1 MKKQTEGGTIAIDHT
16 ADNTELKDEK
26 NTLDIESGLSC
37 EDDIEDEDEDEDH
50 YVNNF
55 RLKSSKTMI
64 YQPFHS
70 LNDDS
75 QTERI
80 RVRSKSSAQLLDLAQ
95 STIKEEHD
103 KLTSFVASLK
113 AGDVTSKVASNFRVR
128 RLTYENHGVD
138 DCEGSSSTTSPSKS
152 SPIKKSPVKQAS
164 IKTPMT
170 STRRVIRTTIFA
182 SSEIGHVT
190 ETTPPFPESMLGK
203 KES

>member
-1 MKKQTEGGTIAIDHT
+1 MKETEGDTIA
-16 ADNTELKDEK
+16 AANNAELKDEK
-26 NTLDIESGLSC
+26 NTIDIGSGLSL
-37 EDDIEDEDEDEDH
+37 EDDDDEGDEDEDH

-70 LNDDS
+70 SKDES
-75 QTERI
+75 QPEM

-113 AGDVTSKVASNFRVR
+113 AGDVTPKVASNFRIR
-128 RLTYENHGVD
+128 RLTYENHGLD
-138 DCEGSSSTTSPSKS
+138 DCEGSSSSSPSKS

-203 KES
+203 

>member
-1 MKKQTEGGTIAIDHT
+1 VA
-16 ADNTELKDEK
+16 ANNAVLKDEK
-26 NTLDIESGLSC
+26 NTLDIESGLRF
-37 EDDIEDEDEDEDH
+37 EDDEDEGDEDEDH

-70 LNDDS
+70 LKNDS
-75 QTERI
+75 QPEM

-113 AGDVTSKVASNFRVR
+113 AGDVTPKLASNFRVR

-138 DCEGSSSTTSPSKS
+138 EEGSPSKS

-170 STRRVIRTTIFA
+170 STRRAIRTTIFA

-203 KES
+203 EATVSSHLIRHASI